1 MFYGI
6 IVRMFY
12 YDNKEHHLPHIHIEF
27 AEFKAVVSLLDS
39 NIIAGN
45 FPNEKFKLVSAWML
59 IHRDELMANWKLA
72 LEGQTVFK
80 IEALK

>member
-1 MFYGI
+1 
-6 IVRMFY
+6 MFY